1 MRPRTFIALIALASV
16 LTGLA
21 LVGVVAQSKPVPA
34 LTARDYVQI
43 RQLVARYAY
52 ALDTGANN
60 GYDFADLF
68 TPDGQFVDPNAKGRE
83 QLAALA
89 RGDRM
94 GPLNT
99 THYAM
104 NLVIEPTA
112 DGAIGRQYVTEFK

>member
-43 RQLVARYAY
+43 RQLVSRYAY
-52 ALDTGANN
+52 ALDTGGNN

-68 TPDGQFVDPNAKGRE
+68 TAGVGEDRCRRLGGFMGRAGSC
-83 QLAALA
+83 L
-89 RGDRM
+89 
-94 GPLNT
+94 
-99 THYAM
+99 
-104 NLVIEPTA
+104 TA
-112 DGAIGRQYVTEFK
+112 P